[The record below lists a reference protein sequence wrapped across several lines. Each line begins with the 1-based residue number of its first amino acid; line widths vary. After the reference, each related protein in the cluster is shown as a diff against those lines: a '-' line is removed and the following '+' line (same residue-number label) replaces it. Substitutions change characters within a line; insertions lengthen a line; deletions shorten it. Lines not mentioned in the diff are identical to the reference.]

1 LPSIYDYKSA
11 SPSLPAWFRRHG
23 YNTVAIGKVA
33 HHPGGL
39 NGKNWDDP
47 TQLELPEAWDKS
59 LQPIGTWLHPR
70 GVMHALEE
78 GNIRTDPSET

>member
-23 YNTVAIGKVA
+23 YTTVAIGKVA

-47 TQLELPEAWDKS
+47 TQLELLETWDKS
-59 LQPIGTWLHPR
+59 QQPIGTWLHPR